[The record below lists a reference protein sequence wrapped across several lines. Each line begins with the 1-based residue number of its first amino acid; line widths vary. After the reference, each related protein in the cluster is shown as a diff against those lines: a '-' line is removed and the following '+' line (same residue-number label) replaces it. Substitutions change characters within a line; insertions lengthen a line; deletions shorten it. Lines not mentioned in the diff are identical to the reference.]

1 MMSTKKGSLTV
12 FLALAMMVFLTFC
25 LVLTEGVRFY
35 YVRAKAEQAM
45 DLAEFSVLAEYQYE
59 LLSRYGVF
67 FLDLDYEQGEEHTA
81 VLEQRLNNYLSK
93 NAEEVVTTGLTA
105 RDFRRATDQAGLPF
119 VKQAVEYKKVKSG
132 YKVLAELTGFSQG
145 LGESVDLGEVLEENS
160 QGASSILQGYVD
172 EEGKPLFSISLPN
185 VSFPSVSALTEAV
198 FGSTAMLSD
207 KSVNLQ
213 ERLLKRTL
221 KVGSGTREESS
232 FLDIQLFHS
241 YLFEHF
247 YHYGAGDKNVWRN
260 ALEYQLEY
268 IIAGKENDRK
278 NLENI
283 MWRIFLMRAG
293 GNYLLYHSDAKEL
306 AKAEAEA
313 AALVGITGNAALI
326 QMVREVLLISRAIEA
341 GMKETKSIFAGES
354 VPLYQ
359 NGTQAGIFMGY
370 EQYLLLFLNTTNQK
384 EKVYRTMDLVELEVR
399 EKSGYENLCLD
410 HCTDSFFV
418 EWKWQTE
425 TILKNLP
432 FVESETFENTI
443 RRTIF
448 YER

>member
-45 DLAEFSVLAEYQYE
+45 DLAEFSVLSEYQYE

-132 YKVLAELTGFSQG
+132 YKVLEELTGFSQG

-172 EEGKPLFSISLPN
+172 EEGKPLFSVSLPN

-232 FLDIQLFHS
+232 FLDMQLFHS

>member
-1 MMSTKKGSLTV
+1 MTGSKSGSLTV
-12 FLALAMMVFLTFC
+12 CLALAMMVFLTFC

-45 DLAEFSVLAEYQYE
+45 DLAEFSVLSEYQQE

-81 VLEQRLNNYLSK
+81 VLQNRFNHYLSK
-93 NAEEVVTTGLTA
+93 NAEEAATTGLA
-105 RDFRRATDQAGLPF
+105 AKNFRRATDQAGLPF
-119 VKQAVEYKKVKSG
+119 VKQAVEYIKVKSG
-132 YKVLAELTGFSQG
+132 YKVLEELTGLSHG
-145 LGESVDLGEVLEENS
+145 LGESLDLGEVLEENS

-172 EEGKPLFSISLPN
+172 EEGKSRFSISLPK

-207 KSVNLQ
+207 KSVNPQ

-221 KVGSGTREESS
+221 KVGDGAKEECS
-232 FLDIQLFHS
+232 FLDMQFFHS

-306 AKAEAEA
+306 AKAETEA
-313 AALVGITGNAALI
+313 VALVGITGNAVLI
-326 QMVREVLLISRAIEA
+326 EMVREVLLISRAIEA
-341 GMKETKSIFAGES
+341 GIKETKSIFAGER

-359 NGTQAGIFMGY
+359 NGAQAGISMGY

-384 EKVYRTMDLVELEVR
+384 EKVYRAMDLVELEVR
-399 EKSGYENLCLD
+399 EQSGYENLRLD
-410 HCTDSFFV
+410 HCIDSFFV
-418 EWKWQTE
+418 EWKWQTD

>member
-1 MMSTKKGSLTV
+1 MTGSKSGSLTV

-45 DLAEFSVLAEYQYE
+45 DLAEFSVLSEYQYE

-81 VLEQRLNNYLSK
+81 VLRQRLNNYLSI
-93 NAEEVVTTGLTA
+93 NAEEAATTGLTA
-105 RDFRRATDQAGLPF
+105 KNFQRATDQAGLPF
-119 VKQAVEYKKVKSG
+119 VKQAVEYIKVKSG
-132 YKVLAELTGFSQG
+132 YKVLEELTGLSQG
-145 LGESVDLGEVLEENS
+145 LGENVDLGEVLEENS

-172 EEGKPLFSISLPN
+172 EEGKSLFSISLPN

-207 KSVNLQ
+207 KSVNLR

-221 KVGSGTREESS
+221 KVGSGTREEIS
-232 FLDIQLFHS
+232 FLDMQFFHS

-247 YHYGAGDKNVWRN
+247 YHYGAGNKNVWKN

-306 AKAEAEA
+306 AQAEAESV
-313 AALVGITGNAALI
+313 ALVGIKGNAVLI
-326 QMVREVLLISRAIEA
+326 QMVREVLLISRAIET
-341 GMKETKSIFAGES
+341 GIKETKSIFSGES

-359 NGTQAGIFMGY
+359 NGAQAGISMGY

-384 EKVYRTMDLVELEVR
+384 EKVYRAMDLVELEVR
-399 EKSGYENLCLD
+399 EQSGYEKLRLD
-410 HCTDSFFV
+410 HCIDSFFV

-425 TILKNLP
+425 TILTNLP